1 MTTTLAGLPVL
12 SLALTIPLRG
22 AWSASVALE
31 GEASLSG
38 DVALVIEGRTWT
50 GRVHRGGNELGRW
63 QGQLVGAGA
72 ILAELDPQAFQGST
86 LREVFVETLRAAG
99 LSASADTGD
108 LSALANHWHRL
119 SGPASR
125 TLAAVAD
132 AAGYGWRVLA
142 DGTVWTGPETWAA
155 QALAGTP
162 VDVLDVDPAMGRYQ
176 LAGDAALDLLPGR
189 TVTLDGAS
197 VRVGLIE
204 HHQVGAALRTIAWA
218 ERTADAGGAGR
229 LRAAIREIVRA
240 EVRDLTYALW
250 RPCTVV
256 SQSGD
261 LLDLRP
267 DDDHV
272 APPTGVPYRTLPGV
286 KLTIPAGTRVLLGYE
301 GADPRRPV
309 ALLAEYSA
317 VTRLA
322 VNGATTK
329 AARDGEAVNSSTA
342 MDTWIT
348 AVSTLLNTPGVVTG
362 SVGAVTPPPGAI
374 GAVSGGSDVLRIP

>member
-1 MTTTLAGLPVL
+1 
-12 SLALTIPLRG
+12 
-22 AWSASVALE
+22 
-31 GEASLSG
+31 
-38 DVALVIEGRTWT
+38 
-50 GRVHRGGNELGRW
+50 
-63 QGQLVGAGA
+63 
-72 ILAELDPQAFQGST
+72 
-86 LREVFVETLRAAG
+86 
-99 LSASADTGD
+99 
-108 LSALANHWHRL
+108 
-119 SGPASR
+119 
-125 TLAAVAD
+125 
-132 AAGYGWRVLA
+132 
-142 DGTVWTGPETWAA
+142 
-155 QALAGTP
+155 
-162 VDVLDVDPAMGRYQ
+162 MGRYQ

-189 TVTLDGAS
+189 TVTLDGTNI
-197 VRVGLIE
+197 RVGLIE
-204 HHQVGAALRTIAWA
+204 HSQVGAALRTTVWA

-286 KLTIPAGTRVLLGYE
+286 RLTIPAGTRVLLGYE

-309 ALLAEYSA
+309 ALLAEYSV

-342 MDTWIT
+342 MATWID

-362 SVGAVTPPPGAI
+362 SVDAVTAPGSAI

>member
-22 AWSASVALE
+22 AWSANVALE

-155 QALAGTP
+155 QALTGTP
-162 VDVLDVDPAMGRYQ
+162 VDVLDVDPAI
-176 LAGDAALDLLPGR
+176 ASTITSFPPGYI
-189 TVTLDGAS
+189 D
-197 VRVGLIE
+197 
-204 HHQVGAALRTIAWA
+204 
-218 ERTADAGGAGR
+218 R
-229 LRAAIREIVRA
+229 LR
-240 EVRDLTYALW
+240 
-250 RPCTVV
+250 
-256 SQSGD
+256 
-261 LLDLRP
+261 
-267 DDDHV
+267 
-272 APPTGVPYRTLPGV
+272 RTL
-286 KLTIPAGTRVLLGYE
+286 
-301 GADPRRPV
+301 
-309 ALLAEYSA
+309 S
-317 VTRLA
+317 
-322 VNGATTK
+322 K
-329 AARDGEAVNSSTA
+329 ASWEQEVMPPSSILSFGIYLNSHRY
-342 MDTWIT
+342 
-348 AVSTLLNTPGVVTG
+348 LYH
-362 SVGAVTPPPGAI
+362 
-374 GAVSGGSDVLRIP
+374 